1 MSATTVPL
9 RALWSFVF
17 AASIFVAAGS
27 ARAEAPLEPYPL
39 DELGRSVPT
48 TGRMRC
54 PEVERVRYEGSA
66 LRWKTPLEVHPAF
79 EKRLAAFEAIAVGVA
94 EKIYGRAPTRIRHLG
109 SYNCRRIRRYPD
121 LLSEHGLGNAI
132 DVAGFEFPAL
142 SARERKTSKL
152 PKALQRAFS
161 VTVLDHWD
169 GKGADDSPNG
179 LHRRFLHELTAA
191 LEAHPEVFRVML
203 GPAYPGHRNHFHFDC
218 APYRLVVL

>member
-1 MSATTVPL
+1 MTPRRYALTALFLSAWIVL
-9 RALWSFVF
+9 
-17 AASIFVAAGS
+17 AAAA

-39 DELGRSVPT
+39 DGLARTVPT

-54 PEVERVRYEGSA
+54 PEVDRVRYRGTAIPWAS
-66 LRWKTPLEVHPAF
+66 PLEVHPAF
-79 EKRLAAFEAIAVGVA
+79 EARLAAFEAVAVAVA
-94 EKIYGRAPTRIRHLG
+94 EKVFGRAPTRIRHLG

-142 SARERKTSKL
+142 SARERKTSTL
-152 PKALQRAFS
+152 PKALRRGFA

-169 GKGADDSPNG
+169 AKGQDASANG
-179 LHRRFLHELTAA
+179 LRRRFLHELTAA
-191 LEAHPEVFRVML
+191 LEARPDIFRVML